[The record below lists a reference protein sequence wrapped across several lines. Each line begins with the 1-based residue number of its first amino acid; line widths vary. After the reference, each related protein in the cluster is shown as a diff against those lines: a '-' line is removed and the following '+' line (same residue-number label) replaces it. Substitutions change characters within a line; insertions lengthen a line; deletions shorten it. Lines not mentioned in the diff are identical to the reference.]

1 MNLEGIHHVAAITA
15 RRGDCIDFYS
25 LLLGLDRI
33 DRRGRNRQ
41 ALTFGNRSGA
51 PGSVLSFSDVPGAPA
66 GGPGVGLV
74 HRLQWRVAAPTALVF
89 WQRRLEL
96 AGVRVETIGE
106 ADEDPVALRF
116 EDPESLEH
124 EFRVD
129 DSDDAALIPARTLIP
144 WEFRLR
150 GLAGVRAHARASAE
164 SSDLLAGRL
173 GFERLGSGEWLVR
186 GQHRQAGYGCDPP
199 PPSRPRQGAG
209 TVTHVAWSCR
219 PGEERAWRQRVIG
232 MGATVS
238 PVIDAER
245 FRCFFFR
252 EPDGVL
258 FSIATRDAS
267 RRGAPQHFNPPQPT
281 ELPRRISR
289 PIGLVTAV

>member
-15 RRGDCIDFYS
+15 QRGDCIDFYS

-33 DRRGRNRQ
+33 DRRGHKRQ
-41 ALTFGNRSGA
+41 ALTFGNRSGN

-66 GGPGVGLV
+66 GVSGSGLV
-74 HRLQWRVAAPTALVF
+74 HRLQWRVKAETALAF

-96 AGVRVETIGE
+96 AGVRVEAIG
-106 ADEDPVALRF
+106 AAAGGPAGLRF
-116 EDPESLEH
+116 SDPEGLGH
-124 EFRVD
+124 ELLID

-150 GLAGVRAHARASAE
+150 GLAGVRAHVRGSVE

-173 GFERLGSGEWLVR
+173 GFEALAGGEWRVR
-186 GQHRQAGYGCDPP
+186 GQRRQARYGCDPP
-199 PPSRPRQGAG
+199 PPSRPLQGAG

-219 PGEERAWRQRVIG
+219 PGQERAWRQRVIG

-238 PVIDAER
+238 PVIDADR

-258 FSIATRDAS
+258 FSIATQDPGRQAG
-267 RRGAPQHFNPPQPT
+267 RRQFNPPQPA